1 MINFSI
7 QKFFYKLVAQVAN
20 YLISSPMDEIKTF
33 YEPPFVEVIEIEV
46 EQILASSGAGNTPD
60 FDLGDDF

>member
-1 MINFSI
+1 MN
-7 QKFFYKLVAQVAN
+7 
-20 YLISSPMDEIKTF
+20 EIKTF

-46 EQILASSGAGNTPD
+46 EQILASSVSGNTPD

>member
-1 MINFSI
+1 MN
-7 QKFFYKLVAQVAN
+7 
-20 YLISSPMDEIKTF
+20 EIKTF
-33 YEPPFVEVIEIEV
+33 YEPSFVEVIEIEV

>member
-1 MINFSI
+1 MN
-7 QKFFYKLVAQVAN
+7 
-20 YLISSPMDEIKTF
+20 EIKTF

-46 EQILASSGAGNTPD
+46 EQVLASSGAGNTPD

>member
-1 MINFSI
+1 MNDL
-7 QKFFYKLVAQVAN
+7 KRL
-20 YLISSPMDEIKTF
+20 
-33 YEPPFVEVIEIEV
+33 YEPPRVELIELEV

>member
-1 MINFSI
+1 MNDM
-7 QKFFYKLVAQVAN
+7 KRY
-20 YLISSPMDEIKTF
+20 
-33 YEPPFVEVIEIEV
+33 YEPPRVELIELEA